1 MESFILSLL
10 SVETVGIITKLF
22 TAIVLGMLIGIERV
36 MAHKTAGPR
45 THALVAMGSALFVM
59 ISEVVSERYSS
70 LGIVDPLRMASQII
84 VGVGFLGA
92 GMIIF
97 KDSHLQGLT
106 TASGLW
112 VAAAIGTAVGFG
124 LYEMAIITTALT
136 LFIFVVLWFAEDRIV
151 KKIAYKNE
159 VPPTISNQ

>member
-1 MESFILSLL
+1 MEVFISSLL
-10 SVETVGIITKLF
+10 STETTSIVTKLF
-22 TAIVLGMLIGIERV
+22 LAIVLGMLIGIERV

-59 ISEVVSERYSS
+59 ISEVISEQYASY
-70 LGIVDPLRMASQII
+70 GIADPLRMASQII

-97 KDSHLQGLT
+97 KNSHLQGLT

-124 LYEMAIITTALT
+124 LYEMAIIATALT

-151 KKIAYKNE
+151 KKISYKEDN
-159 VPPTISNQ
+159 PPKTGY